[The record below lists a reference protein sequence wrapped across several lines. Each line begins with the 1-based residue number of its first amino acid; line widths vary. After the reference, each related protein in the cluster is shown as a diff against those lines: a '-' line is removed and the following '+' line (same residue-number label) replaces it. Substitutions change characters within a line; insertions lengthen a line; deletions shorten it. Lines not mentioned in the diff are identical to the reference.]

1 MGLVFGMELVSDRQ
15 TLTPA
20 QGQTDRLLGLMRD
33 EGILAGS
40 EGVHGNIVKMRPP
53 LVFTAADCD
62 LALAALERALE
73 RL

>member
-1 MGLVFGMELVSDRQ
+1 MELVSDRQ
-15 TLTPA
+15 TLAPA
-20 QGQTDRLLGLMRD
+20 QGETDRLLGLMRD

-62 LALAALERALE
+62 LALAALERALA

>member
-1 MGLVFGMELVSDRQ
+1 LELVTDRQ
-15 TLTPA
+15 TLAPA
-20 QGQTDRLLGLMRD
+20 PVETVRLLELMRD

-53 LVFTAADCD
+53 LVFSASDCD
-62 LALAALERALE
+62 HALVALGRSLL